1 MRVANPL
8 MRTAITSRLG
18 RRIPFA
24 VLSFAGRRSGK
35 AYSVPVGVY
44 EVDGVATVFT
54 DGTWR
59 FNFRDER
66 NVTVI
71 LRGER
76 RTGHATLVED
86 RARVGEALSIALR
99 TAKPRDVGLAIDK
112 GYTPSP
118 SELAEADRD
127 MVQIT
132 FDGD

>member
-1 MRVANPL
+1 MRVRESVDAD
-8 MRTAITSRLG
+8 RITSRLG

-24 VLSFAGRRSGK
+24 VLSFVGRRSGK

-66 NVTVI
+66 SVTVI
-71 LRGER
+71 LRGEC

-86 RARVGEALSIALR
+86 RARIGEALSIALR
-99 TAKPRDVGLAIDK
+99 TAKPRDVGLATTRVT
-112 GYTPSP
+112 TPRPP
-118 SELAEADRD
+118 SWPKRTA
-127 MVQIT
+127 T
-132 FDGD
+132 

>member
-1 MRVANPL
+1 M
-8 MRTAITSRLG
+8 
-18 RRIPFA
+18 
-24 VLSFAGRRSGK
+24 
-35 AYSVPVGVY
+35 PVGVY

-66 NVTVI
+66 SVTVI

-86 RARVGEALSIALR
+86 RARIGEALSIALR
-99 TAKPRDVGLAIDK
+99 TAKPRDVGLAIEK
-112 GYTPSP
+112 GYNPSP
-118 SELAEADRD
+118 SELAEWYCD

>member
-1 MRVANPL
+1 MRGKANPL
-8 MRTAITSRLG
+8 MLTAITSWVG

-66 NVTVI
+66 SVTVT
-71 LRGER
+71 LGGER
-76 RTGHATLVED
+76 KTGHADACRRSSTH
-86 RARVGEALSIALR
+86 R
-99 TAKPRDVGLAIDK
+99 
-112 GYTPSP
+112 
-118 SELAEADRD
+118 
-127 MVQIT
+127 
-132 FDGD
+132 

>member
-8 MRTAITSRLG
+8 MRTAITSPLG

-24 VLSFAGRRSGK
+24 LLSFAGRRSGK

-66 NVTVI
+66 SVTVI

-86 RARVGEALSIALR
+86 RAPARVAGIAPPGHR
-99 TAKPRDVGLAIDK
+99 GCGGQARA
-112 GYTPSP
+112 S
-118 SELAEADRD
+118 
-127 MVQIT
+127 
-132 FDGD
+132 